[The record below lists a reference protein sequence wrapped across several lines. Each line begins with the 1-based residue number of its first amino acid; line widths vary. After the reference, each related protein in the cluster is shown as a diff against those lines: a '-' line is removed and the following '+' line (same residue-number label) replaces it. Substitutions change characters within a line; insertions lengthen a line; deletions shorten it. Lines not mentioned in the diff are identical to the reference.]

1 MSKEKR
7 IAPRQDVRWQGII
20 SDKQGAMLSRC
31 LLVNVSASGAKLVVE
46 FPDKIPDT
54 FVLMLS
60 RNGGVRRVCDVK
72 WRSGSSIGVRFSLS
86 ATQVQE
92 TISYINDVLSRL
104 TPSEAGEAPKEQA
117 GPGKAPEPADAG

>member
-20 SDKQGAMLSRC
+20 SDKQGAMLSRR

>member
-7 IAPRQDVRWQGII
+7 IAPRQDVRWQGVV
-20 SDKQGAMLSRC
+20 SDKQGAVLSRC
-31 LLVNVSASGAKLVVE
+31 LLVNVSATGAKLVVE
-46 FPDKIPDT
+46 FPDKIPDS
-54 FVLMLS
+54 FILMLS

-72 WRSGSSIGVRFSLS
+72 WRSGSSIGVKFSLS

-104 TPSEAGEAPKEQA
+104 TPHEAGEASKEQ
-117 GPGKAPEPADAG
+117 PSLDEAPEPADAG

>member
-7 IAPRQDVRWQGII
+7 IASRQDVRWQGII
-20 SDKQGAMLSRC
+20 SDNQGTVFSRC

-54 FVLMLS
+54 FVLVLS

-72 WRSGSSIGVRFSLS
+72 WHSGSSIGVKFSLS
-86 ATQVQE
+86 STQVQE
-92 TISYINDVLSRL
+92 TISYINDVLARL
-104 TPSEAGEAPKEQA
+104 TPNEAGETPKEQA
-117 GPGKAPEPADAG
+117 SSGKAPEPAGAG